1 MSTTAAPAESTGAN
15 AGADAARHIGTPQV
29 EVDKYRHKYLI
40 AIAVTMAAMLELID
54 TSIVNVAIPHMMGNL
69 GATLDEI
76 SWVSTG
82 YIIANVIVIPMSGWL
97 SGYFGRKRYL
107 TGSIILFVC
116 ASFLCGAA
124 RSLDALVAWRV
135 VQGLGGGALLST
147 AQATLFEAFPPAE
160 VGIGQAM
167 FGVGVMVGPTVGP
180 TLGGYIV
187 DSYSWPWIFYIN
199 VPLGILAAFL
209 VFTYVR
215 DTKFQ
220 ARAKTVDLGGIAL
233 LALAVG
239 SLQWMLERGERFDWF
254 DSKFITTL
262 AIVSG
267 VSTVLLIW
275 RELTIDE
282 PIIDFRVLKS
292 RQLTAGVLFAG
303 ALGLALYGSLFV
315 LPIFL
320 QQLHGFTAWQTGK
333 VILPGAIASAIT
345 MAVVGRNAG
354 RLDARYT
361 VVAGSF
367 LFLGAM
373 AMLAHLSLDAGSG
386 DLFWPLILRGVGLGL
401 IFVPLTNAT
410 MADLSF
416 SDLAQGTGMFNLTRQ
431 LGGSLGIAV
440 MATLLTRFTKIAR
453 ALLSEHVVKGDLD
466 VQHRLDMIA
475 RGMMAHGATPLL
487 AKQQALAV
495 LDLQI
500 GGQASVLAFSRLYL
514 LSGIILIAGLPLM
527 LLFRTG
533 KGRASAGIPH

>member
-1 MSTTAAPAESTGAN
+1 
-15 AGADAARHIGTPQV
+15 
-29 EVDKYRHKYLI
+29 
-40 AIAVTMAAMLELID
+40 
-54 TSIVNVAIPHMMGNL
+54 
-69 GATLDEI
+69 
-76 SWVSTG
+76 
-82 YIIANVIVIPMSGWL
+82 
-97 SGYFGRKRYL
+97 
-107 TGSIILFVC
+107 
-116 ASFLCGAA
+116 
-124 RSLDALVAWRV
+124 
-135 VQGLGGGALLST
+135 
-147 AQATLFEAFPPAE
+147 
-160 VGIGQAM
+160 
-167 FGVGVMVGPTVGP
+167 
-180 TLGGYIV
+180 
-187 DSYSWPWIFYIN
+187 
-199 VPLGILAAFL
+199 
-209 VFTYVR
+209 VR

-220 ARAKTVDLGGIAL
+220 VRAKTVDLGGIAL

-262 AIVSG
+262 AVVSA

-275 RELTIDE
+275 RELTIKE

-345 MAVVGRNAG
+345 MAFVGRNAG

-361 VVAGSF
+361 VIAGSF

-373 AMLAHLSLDAGSG
+373 AMLAHLSLDAGAG

-401 IFVPLTNAT
+401 IFVPLTNAA

-416 SDLAQGTGMFNLTRQ
+416 TDLAQGTGMFNLTRQ
-431 LGGSLGIAV
+431 LGGSLGIAI

-487 AKQQALAV
+487 ARQQALAV
-495 LDLQI
+495 LDSQI